1 MGRRVIVLMLVL
13 FACLGL
19 VTGTVVARST
29 TDSTVIAHDW
39 AFDAIEGLVTD
50 RGIAEVIVP
59 EEMNRTQGALLIA
72 RLLQHLSG
80 EDHLQSRRFGLTQ
93 NVYLDNMIFNYNQR
107 VTPDRALSESQVE
120 LLYRLVLEFEEEL
133 EILGYAIQ
141 DFSLLDGRY
150 GPARLDANFRNQP
163 LRYSEQALSAALK
176 AGKAPSFA
184 MDQGDVV
191 EGGTVEPEEPSEPP
205 QPRNLWTAHL
215 FQAKNLPP
223 SSSIVF
229 QTEEEPEQEHPMFNL
244 GGIEVSGGLRAAMAD
259 PEDEAEEGIAGYG
272 ISLRMGELALK
283 TAVDLAVDP
292 SLVPKTASTSVDLSL
307 DWADL
312 FTLSAGIRQRGLLL
326 GETDVE
332 DDEVLPFVTSLG
344 LVVPINKGQ
353 LQFGVTQEWNRSLG
367 QEGLGGME
375 DGSWAKNI
383 AELGLSYDFDSGNSL
398 HFNYRLID
406 FSDVGQGDSQ
416 AKAEAK
422 FSIKF

>member
-1 MGRRVIVLMLVL
+1 M
-13 FACLGL
+13 
-19 VTGTVVARST
+19 
-29 TDSTVIAHDW
+29 
-39 AFDAIEGLVTD
+39 
-50 RGIAEVIVP
+50 
-59 EEMNRTQGALLIA
+59 
-72 RLLQHLSG
+72 
-80 EDHLQSRRFGLTQ
+80 
-93 NVYLDNMIFNYNQR
+93 
-107 VTPDRALSESQVE
+107 
-120 LLYRLVLEFEEEL
+120 
-133 EILGYAIQ
+133 
-141 DFSLLDGRY
+141 
-150 GPARLDANFRNQP
+150 
-163 LRYSEQALSAALK
+163 
-176 AGKAPSFA
+176 
-184 MDQGDVV
+184 
-191 EGGTVEPEEPSEPP
+191 
-205 QPRNLWTAHL
+205 
-215 FQAKNLPP
+215 
-223 SSSIVF
+223 
-229 QTEEEPEQEHPMFNL
+229 
-244 GGIEVSGGLRAAMAD
+244 
-259 PEDEAEEGIAGYG
+259 
-272 ISLRMGELALK
+272 
-283 TAVDLAVDP
+283 
-292 SLVPKTASTSVDLSL
+292 PKTASTSVDLSL